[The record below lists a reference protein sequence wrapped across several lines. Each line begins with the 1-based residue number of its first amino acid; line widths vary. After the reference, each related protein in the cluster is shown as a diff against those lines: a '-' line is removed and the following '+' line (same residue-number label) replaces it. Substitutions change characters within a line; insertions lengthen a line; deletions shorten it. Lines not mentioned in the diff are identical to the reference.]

1 MRMQLA
7 LSKIRGASYHS
18 KHHLRFVCVCVC
30 AWYPKRHSW
39 TCLDCQPVSQR
50 DWSVVCAGIHQ
61 SVRAP
66 PFHVLFELLPYIWH
80 DLYSRIATSE
90 RKHTHMRA
98 HRYLQIAPF
107 FSPDSLCFFFS
118 LFFPADEREDV
129 QKKTFTKWVN
139 SQLAK
144 VRRLPV
150 SFPPLFAA
158 SSVPCLSSPPSPT
171 GPSDHTLQS
180 LPLAVSARFCR
191 DEFSARGG
199 VSGGGERQRDTTLS
213 P

>member
-30 AWYPKRHSW
+30 
-39 TCLDCQPVSQR
+39 LVSEET
-50 DWSVVCAGIHQ
+50 Q
-61 SVRAP
+61 SNM
-66 PFHVLFELLPYIWH
+66 FGL
-80 DLYSRIATSE
+80 STSQSE
-90 RKHTHMRA
+90 RLECGMRWYSSKCACAPFSCSVWTAAIHLTWPVLSDCHIWAQTHTHART
-98 HRYLQIAPF
+98 QISTDRPF
-107 FSPDSLCFFFS
+107 FFPDSLCFFFS